1 MSNEDVYYRKLIFAK
16 LGNLLVDVI
25 TGVVFNILYATVGL
39 VFAGGIFALF
49 KAVSFKR
56 VTSKASVGMSLT
68 KDQLSLSN
76 RQLSLLG
83 LKPKVDHIVPDS
95 SWKPPK
101 ATVDAMPTSED
112 LVPLHQPTTGSGSF
126 LSSRAGMEQL
136 SASGGSRSRPLST
149 PSKPSVASSSLYLV
163 PGSISPLPA
172 ARHSPA
178 SVVSSPWS
186 GKPSSREISSEEK
199 LAQFLAEVDEKI
211 TESAGKM
218 ATPPPTIGGFVIA
231 SPNNV
236 ATPINSSGTTRSTPL
251 RPVRMSPGSQKF
263 TTPPKKGEGEFPPPM
278 SLEESIKTFEQLG
291 IYPEVESWR
300 DCLRQW
306 FSSVLLKPLLQ
317 KIETSHLQVF

>member
-1 MSNEDVYYRKLIFAK
+1 M
-16 LGNLLVDVI
+16 DVI

-56 VTSKASVGMSLT
+56 VTSKASVGMLLT

-83 LKPKVDHIVPDS
+83 LKPKVNHIVPDS
-95 SWKPPK
+95 SRKPPK
-101 ATVDAMPTSED
+101 SKVDVMPTSED
-112 LVPLHQPTTGSGSF
+112 LVPLHQPTTGSGSV
-126 LSSRAGMEQL
+126 LSSRSGMEQL

-163 PGSISPLPA
+163 PGSISLSPS

-199 LAQFLAEVDEKI
+199 LEQFLAEMDEKI

-236 ATPINSSGTTRSTPL
+236 ATPISNSGTTRSTPL